1 MTRKVPQPVF
11 VGVDGMV
18 LTAQAGTA
26 TTSLAADG
34 SGLGRA
40 FAALASGDRGALA
53 DVYDQCAG
61 ELYGLALWRTRS
73 REDACDVVQEVF
85 LRLAGTRADLRTVRA
100 PRAYL
105 LAMAHRAAVDLMRR
119 RRPAVEATDVLLE
132 AAAVDEPGRLDAARA
147 SELLA
152 RLPAAQRE
160 AVYLRHF
167 AELSFAEIARV
178 TGVPLFTAA
187 SRYRLGVARL
197 RKRMGVE
204 R

>member
-1 MTRKVPQPVF
+1 MTKGPPRPVC

-18 LTAQAGTA
+18 LTAIAKPAATPGTA
-26 TTSLAADG
+26 DKSL
-34 SGLGRA
+34 LERA
-40 FAALASGDRGALA
+40 FAVAASGDRKALA
-53 DVYDQCAG
+53 EVYDLCAG

-73 REDACDVVQEVF
+73 QEDACDVVQEVF
-85 LRLAGTRADLRTVRA
+85 VRLAGTRADLGAVRT

-105 LAMAHRAAVDLMRR
+105 LAMTHRAAVDLMRN
-119 RRPAVEATDVLLE
+119 RRPAVEATDALVE
-132 AAAVDEPGRLDAARA
+132 AVAVDEPGRLDAARA
-147 SELLA
+147 SELLV

-178 TGVPLFTAA
+178 TGVPVFTAA